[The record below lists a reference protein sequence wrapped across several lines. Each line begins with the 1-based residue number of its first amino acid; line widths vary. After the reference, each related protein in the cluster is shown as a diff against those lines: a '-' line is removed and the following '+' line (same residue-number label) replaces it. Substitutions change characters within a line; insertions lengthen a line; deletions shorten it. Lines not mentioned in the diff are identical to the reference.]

1 MPGRGLQAAMRIR
14 WDEAKRQEVLQRR
27 QIDFTVLHDV
37 LSLPYV
43 EDQRRD
49 DPEQYRVIGFGQGRL
64 ITFIIEYRQDAS
76 GEYLWVVTAW
86 HATTQESQAYER
98 ATR

>member
-1 MPGRGLQAAMRIR
+1 MGLQAAMRIR

-27 QIDFTVLHDV
+27 QIDFAVLHDV
-37 LSLPYV
+37 LGLPYV
-43 EDQRRD
+43 EDQRSD

-64 ITFIIEYRQDAS
+64 VTFIVEYRQDAI

-98 ATR
+98 QTR